1 MDALGEGTR
10 ILCSPNAARSNAA
23 KHPKRSPGDDQ
34 AHEGNP
40 AEVDAP
46 EAVERIVAGRWVEP
60 IQALPAPRPISSSS
74 NSTVRHPSP
83 MQRCSL
89 WPGKIAKVSDADV
102 GPAWSPDGLRL
113 TGATLLDLGD
123 DAAWLVVLPAS
134 CALAK

>member
-60 IQALPAPRPISSSS
+60 IQALPAPPDLEFVELHG
-74 NSTVRHPSP
+74 STPVPN
-83 MQRCSL
+83 
-89 WPGKIAKVSDADV
+89 AKVQPMAREDRQSV
-102 GPAWSPDGLRL
+102 
-113 TGATLLDLGD
+113 
-123 DAAWLVVLPAS
+123 
-134 CALAK
+134 